1 MSHFSADEDLK
12 SEINVIPLIDV
23 MLVLLIIF
31 MITAPLLNTNMPVKL
46 PKARGVQ
53 QQGSGQQ
60 ITLTITKDGQIF
72 LGSNNLVSLDE
83 LGQRAKSILDTKG
96 AEQKIFIR
104 ADENVNYGLVL
115 KVMGELVANGIT
127 NINLVANQAT
137 SPSRKN

>member
-1 MSHFSADEDLK
+1 
-12 SEINVIPLIDV
+12 
-23 MLVLLIIF
+23 
-31 MITAPLLNTNMPVKL
+31 
-46 PKARGVQ
+46 
-53 QQGSGQQ
+53 
-60 ITLTITKDGQIF
+60 
-72 LGSNNLVSLDE
+72 LDE